1 MAFRKFMPEQFQ
13 GHLPDHN
20 RIRLRRGDRKF
31 VFDRF
36 PGFAK
41 EIDNVVFCFGKR
53 KSVEVFLPPPL
64 PIVLKDSPSRHNFFI
79 HSDELRAKN
88 QEDLVQKLHPIN
100 IFIRPHRS
108 INQSHRVGNKKLRKR
123 YWGQN
128 I

>member
-79 HSDELRAKN
+79 HSDELRQKARGSRAKIAPN
-88 QEDLVQKLHPIN
+88 QYFYSPA
-100 IFIRPHRS
+100 P
-108 INQSHRVGNKKLRKR
+108 INQSISSSGK
-123 YWGQN
+123 
-128 I
+128 